1 MAREILDERA
11 RFRISEH
18 ASDLRLENRGV
29 FQFRPSRQI
38 QKFIVRN
45 AAPEEERET
54 GGQLQVAQSIC
65 GAGLGICWVAL
76 DSEQELRIDEKA
88 LDSALNAGVECSRSA
103 RALAFAIEANQR
115 LDIALGDR
123 TPIGTTRER

>member
-1 MAREILDERA
+1 MNGKVHEL
-11 RFRISEH
+11 
-18 ASDLRLENRGV
+18 
-29 FQFRPSRQI
+29 
-38 QKFIVRN
+38 IVRN
-45 AAPEEERET
+45 AAPQEERET
-54 GGQLQVAQSIC
+54 RGQLQVAHSIC
-65 GAGLGICWVAL
+65 GAGLGIRWIAL

-103 RALAFAIEANQR
+103 RAPAFAIEANQR